1 METEL
6 DRCTLM
12 RSSRTYGFLTPGE
25 SSEVYK
31 VGFSRSLQIQIEHAT
46 GSNNLTYYLEW
57 LGNDEAAEVRGK
69 TSALQVIDTERLES
83 IVTLREQNTLYLI
96 KKNTVLMVGWAG
108 ETNIHA
114 QEAPES
120 Y

>member
-1 METEL
+1 M
-6 DRCTLM
+6 
-12 RSSRTYGFLTPGE
+12 
-25 SSEVYK
+25 YK
-31 VGFSRSLQIQIEHAT
+31 VGFSRSLQIHIEHAT

-57 LGNDEAAEVRGK
+57 LGNDEAAEVREE

-96 KKNTVLMVGWAG
+96 KKNTVLMVGWAS